1 MILPRLGF
9 WAGYFYC
16 TFMAHLRR
24 PNLLQYNQG
33 GHPGPGNPGNASRT
47 WVAFTFLEVNP
58 VNYIYRLV
66 AAGLSPASAIE
77 AVAWYRSQGDDIGLE
92 KYAQEVEGGC
102 KECSVR

>member
-1 MILPRLGF
+1 MTSTRRVIG
-9 WAGYFYC
+9 GYFLY
-16 TFMAHLRR
+16 TFRAHLRR
-24 PNLLQYNQG
+24 PTLLQYNQG
-33 GHPGPGNPGNASRT
+33 GHPGPGNPGKHHAPG
-47 WVAFTFLEVNP
+47 WLLLLEVNP

-66 AAGLSPASAIE
+66 AAGLSPASAVE

>member
-1 MILPRLGF
+1 M
-9 WAGYFYC
+9 
-16 TFMAHLRR
+16 
-24 PNLLQYNQG
+24 
-33 GHPGPGNPGNASRT
+33 
-47 WVAFTFLEVNP
+47 
-58 VNYIYRLV
+58 NYIYRLV